1 MQKDLAMKKITV
13 NLEQLA
19 RSSYDICIGNDIE
32 GEIAQLIAQSLALS
46 APMRAPAAVISDSNV
61 MSIHGERFLESLH
74 RVGINATIVPFP
86 AGESSK
92 NILTVTKL
100 AESLLDLGMDRSS
113 KIIALGGG
121 VVGDVAGF
129 VASIYMRGIPHI
141 QIPTSL
147 IAQTDSSIGGKTA
160 VDLPQGKNLLGT
172 FLQPAAVFIDV
183 RFLATL
189 PEREFSNGMAEVIKY
204 GLLNGEEFFSYIES
218 NIGGIMH
225 RETSALMAVVER
237 CCRIKKGIVEIDE
250 KEKGSRRFLN
260 LGHTVG
266 HAIEAAA
273 DYQISHG
280 EAIAIGMLAA
290 LRLSSAILQLP
301 NSVGER
307 VERILRTAGIP
318 TRLPSS
324 VDTAAIFAKLKT
336 DKKRE
341 GNKMNFILLQDIGL
355 PLVAD
360 NVLQGLLTAIIE
372 DLRQ

>member
-1 MQKDLAMKKITV
+1 MKKITV